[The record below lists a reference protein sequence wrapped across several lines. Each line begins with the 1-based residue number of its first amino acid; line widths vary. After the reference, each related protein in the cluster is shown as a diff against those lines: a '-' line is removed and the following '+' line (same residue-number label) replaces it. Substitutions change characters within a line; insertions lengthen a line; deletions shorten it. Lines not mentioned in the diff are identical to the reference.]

1 MAKGLPQISDRF
13 KGAVQKTDQEQKIME
28 LQAEVERLRAL
39 QSPELETEI
48 TKLREQLQTQVGDIA
63 ININLIDPNPNQPR
77 QTITQESIQAKAR
90 LLKKHGQITPV
101 ILVPDHHG
109 RYMLLDGQ
117 LRWEGAKVLGWE
129 TIQALIVPEPEDL
142 DQSSLL
148 TFLGFEDLNPLDKAE
163 AIFKEITK
171 STGLE
176 LDEITT
182 SLASVI
188 KRIERNNQVKE
199 LTKLLAASSEE
210 QQQGLEALGIIGEEQ
225 ALFLVFLEFG
235 LNPTSVKSNLLPM
248 LSLPEDLKKAIREQ
262 GLKGAHALALATLS
276 AKTLKISEQE
286 AAIER
291 ITATDKVLK
300 ESLTVPQTRDLIKGI
315 KAKYLTSEASESKEI
330 KAVMQKISSGLSE
343 ATLANASREQLQSL
357 QEILAQKLDEIGK
370 LIGDSTMEN

>member
-1 MAKGLPQISDRF
+1 MAKGLPQISDKF
-13 KGAVQKTDQEQKIME
+13 KGALQKTDQEQKIIE

-48 TKLREQLQTQVGDIA
+48 TKLREQLQIQGGEIA
-63 ININLIDPNPNQPR
+63 IDIGLIDPNPNQPR

-101 ILVPDHHG
+101 ILVPCGND

-117 LRWEGAKVLGWE
+117 LRWEGAKLLRWE
-129 TIQALIVPEPEDL
+129 TIRALIVPQPKDL

-176 LDEITT
+176 LDEVTT
-182 SLASVI
+182 TLAAVI
-188 KRIERNNQVKE
+188 KRIERSNQVKE

-210 QQQGLEALGIIGEEQ
+210 QQQGLEALGILDEEQ

-235 LNPTSVKSNLLPM
+235 LNPASVKSNLLPM
-248 LSLPEDLKKAIREQ
+248 LSLPEDLKKAIREK

-291 ITATDKVLK
+291 IKATEKVLS
-300 ESLTVPQTRDLIKGI
+300 ENLTVPETRDLIKTI
-315 KAKYLTSEASESKEI
+315 KAGYLTPEPSESKEI
-330 KAVMQKISSGLSE
+330 KAVIQKISSGLSE
-343 ATLANASREQLQSL
+343 TTLANASREQLQSL
-357 QEILAQKLDEIGK
+357 QVILQQKLSEINK
-370 LIGDSTMEN
+370 LIS

>member
-1 MAKGLPQISDRF
+1 MGKGLPQISDKF

-48 TKLREQLQTQVGDIA
+48 SKLREQLQTQVGDIA
-63 ININLIDPNPNQPR
+63 IDINLIEPNPNQPR
-77 QTITQESIQAKAR
+77 QTITQESIQTKAR
-90 LLKKHGQITPV
+90 LLKKHGQITPI

-129 TIQALIVPEPEDL
+129 TIRALIVPEPEDL

-171 STGLE
+171 ATGLE

-182 SLASVI
+182 SLAAVI
-188 KRIERNNQVKE
+188 KRIERNHQVKE

-210 QQQGLEALGIIGEEQ
+210 QQEGLEVLGIIGEEQ

-235 LNPTSVKSNLLPM
+235 LNPASVKSNLLPM

-276 AKTLKISEQE
+276 SKTLKISEQE
-286 AAIER
+286 AARER
-291 ITATDKVLK
+291 ITATEKVLK
-300 ESLTVPQTRDLIKGI
+300 ENLTVPETRDLIKNI
-315 KAKYLTSEASESKEI
+315 KARYLIQESSESKEI
-330 KAVMQKISSGLSE
+330 KAVIQKVSTGLSE

-357 QEILAQKLDEIGK
+357 QAILVQKLDQISK
-370 LIGDSTMEN
+370 LIG